1 MQKVVAACAWRG
13 GAEARLRLART
24 RREGV
29 GGWRWMAREQSRRRC
44 CCSLNLTS
52 ALPSL
57 RQAASLSPSFRGMLQ
72 PAKLT
77 KLAAQ
82 SKRNSFFPTVCV
94 NVSLI
99 FFSFRGTRRN
109 ERGLE
114 GIFEILDGGIGRMNE
129 YVYIGERE
137 WDWNMIDFD
146 CVHLSI

>member
-1 MQKVVAACAWRG
+1 MAVDG
-13 GAEARLRLART
+13 EGAESPTLLLLSEFNVGPPLPPSGT
-24 RREGV
+24 RRRWPPFLRPSEG
-29 GGWRWMAREQSRRRC
+29 C
-44 CCSLNLTS
+44 C
-52 ALPSL
+52 
-57 RQAASLSPSFRGMLQ
+57 
-72 PAKLT
+72 KLT

-114 GIFEILDGGIGRMNE
+114 GILDGGIGRMNE

-137 WDWNMIDFD
+137 RVRLEYDRF
-146 CVHLSI
+146 